1 MKFLLDTNVVCEP
14 TAVAPSARV
23 LAWLAARDPLDLFVS
38 VVTLAEIEE
47 GIARLPRTRRR
58 GALEV
63 WRAALVAS
71 LGSRL
76 IDIDPDIATVW
87 GALRA
92 RLAAAKRTISPM
104 DGFVAATAESRGLT
118 LATRNEKH
126 FQAWGGPLVN
136 PWSAP

>member
-1 MKFLLDTNVVCEP
+1 MRFLLDTNVVCEP
-14 TAVAPSARV
+14 TAAAPSPRV
-23 LAWLAARDPLDLFVS
+23 LAWLAACDPLDLFVS

-63 WRAALVAS
+63 WRDALVAS

-76 IDIDPDIATVW
+76 IDVDADIAKVW

-92 RLAAAKRTISPM
+92 RLAAEKRTISPM
-104 DGFVAATAESRGLT
+104 DGFIAATAECRGLT
-118 LATRNEKH
+118 LATRNDKH
-126 FQAWGGPLVN
+126 FQAWAGPLVN
-136 PWSAP
+136 PWNDP